1 MIPSIKTSID
11 SRRNITLY
19 IFRHQ
24 CCHSPTSSLMIQL
37 TIISSFTMLFYLIT
51 HHSSIKTPV
60 RFTYIH
66 QLFIVKYKCRFYK
79 RGLQKTLCTL
89 SLVFPI
95 CQMLHHTLLFQPKQT
110 LSFFI
115 CKIHIEP
122 LNSNYFFRSSLS
134 SCSSIRSSITSLISL
149 N

>member
-1 MIPSIKTSID
+1 MLSNLFFTITVNHQSYFIFFISQKSSQLYLNILYFLALNTFPLPPPVRLLSSSD
-11 SRRNITLY
+11 SSLDCRN
-19 IFRHQ
+19 
-24 CCHSPTSSLMIQL
+24 SLMIFHL
-37 TIISSFTMLFYLIT
+37 NNTSLEAAYPPI
-51 HHSSIKTPV
+51 
-60 RFTYIH
+60 
-66 QLFIVKYKCRFYK
+66 
-79 RGLQKTLCTL
+79 LCTL
-89 SLVFPI
+89 SLVFQI
-95 CQMLHHTLLFQPKQT
+95 YQMLHHTLLFQPKQT